1 MDANAPVG
9 GFYVQFGAFAEAGN
23 AEAVRARLMQ
33 KWDRSLPPLAI
44 AYVGVFYRLHS
55 GPFSSRTEAA
65 AAAQKMQA
73 TNDIKPI
80 VVEH

>member
-1 MDANAPVG
+1 M
-9 GFYVQFGAFAEAGN
+9 QFGAFTEPGN

-33 KWDRSLPPLAI
+33 NWDRSMPPLAI

-55 GPFSSRTEAA
+55 GPFSSRAEAA